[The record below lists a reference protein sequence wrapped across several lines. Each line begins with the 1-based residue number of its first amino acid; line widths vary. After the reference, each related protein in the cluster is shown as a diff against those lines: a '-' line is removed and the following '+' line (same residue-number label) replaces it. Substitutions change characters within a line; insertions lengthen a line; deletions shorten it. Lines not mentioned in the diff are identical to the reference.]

1 MGEEIIMSARFWT
14 HGYDI
19 FSPTTSVVGH
29 IYVRRHKPKFWEAVG
44 RLYWVGIHNPLSA
57 LVLQRVKTQLKYP
70 ESARDMIQTKSLFT
84 ALNKYSMGT
93 KRSIDEY
100 LAMVGL
106 DPLTKTLN
114 ETEWCETGQPPEH
127 AKHLSY
133 LYPTT

>member
-70 ESARDMIQTKSLFT
+70 ESARDMIQTKSV
-84 ALNKYSMGT
+84 Y
-93 KRSIDEY
+93 
-100 LAMVGL
+100 
-106 DPLTKTLN
+106 
-114 ETEWCETGQPPEH
+114 
-127 AKHLSY
+127 
-133 LYPTT
+133 